1 MKRSKQQVKKIEKRM
16 FEYLAEHYDLSFA
29 MTENYARLDG
39 VLMKDNKIHRI
50 AEVKVRWM
58 SLQTLTNFGS
68 YLISYD
74 KLEAGREASRAFC
87 APFVILLYL
96 VDSDNICS
104 IKMTNE
110 KGQYITP
117 FKKEVTRT
125 NYDID
130 GGSVDR
136 LNAYVQLDRLT
147 IIK

>member
-1 MKRSKQQVKKIEKRM
+1 MKRSRQQVKRVEQRM
-16 FEYLAEHYDLSFA
+16 FQYLAEYYDLTFA
-29 MTENYARLDG
+29 TTENYARLDG

-50 AEVKVRWM
+50 CEIKVRWM
-58 SLQTLTNFGS
+58 SLQTLKNFGS

-117 FKKEVTRT
+117 FKKEVTTT

>member
-1 MKRSKQQVKKIEKRM
+1 MKRSRQQVKKIEKRM
-16 FEYLAEHYDLSFA
+16 FEYLSEHYDLSFA

-39 VLMKDNKIHRI
+39 ILMKDNKIHRI
-50 AEVKVRWM
+50 CEVKVRWM
-58 SLQTLTNFGS
+58 SLKTLKDFGS

-117 FKKEVTRT
+117 FKKEITTT
-125 NYDID
+125 NQNID

>member
-58 SLQTLTNFGS
+58 SLQRLKDFGS